1 MQKTP
6 PLCGIRDDSSFP
18 MLIRQIRDGLLY
30 QIERQLVDSGLAIN
44 YSQHL
49 VVKII
54 AKNGPQMP
62 GDLARYLDHN
72 AGAMTRL
79 LDQLEDKGYVR
90 RKPHAQDR
98 RALTI
103 ELTPAGNELWRK
115 MSQFIEHAQELALRD
130 LKSTDRAKLFDLLKR
145 VRDTLDETP

>member
-145 VRDTLDETP
+145 VRDTLDKTP

>member
-6 PLCGIRDDSSFP
+6 SLCGIRDDSSFP
-18 MLIRQIRDGLLY
+18 MLIRQIRDGLLHEV
-30 QIERQLVDSGLAIN
+30 ERRLVDSGVAIN

-79 LDQLEDKGYVR
+79 LDQLEDKGYVQ

-103 ELTPAGNELWRK
+103 ELTPAGDELWRR
-115 MSQFIEHAQELALRD
+115 MSEFIEHAQEVALRD
-130 LKSTDRAKLFDLLKR
+130 LKAADRTKLFDLLKR

>member
-115 MSQFIEHAQELALRD
+115 MSQFIEHAQELALHD

-145 VRDTLDETP
+145 VRDTLDKTP

>member
-6 PLCGIRDDSSFP
+6 PLFGIRDDSSFP
-18 MLIRQIRDGLLY
+18 MLIRQIRDGLLHEV
-30 QIERQLVDSGLAIN
+30 ERQLVASDVAIN

-79 LDQLEDKGYVR
+79 LDQLEDKGYVE

-103 ELTPAGNELWRK
+103 ELTPAGKELWRK
-115 MSQFIEHAQELALRD
+115 MSQFIEHAQDLALRD
-130 LKSTDRAKLFDLLKR
+130 LKPADRARLFDLLKR

>member
-115 MSQFIEHAQELALRD
+115 MSQFIEHAQELALND

-145 VRDTLDETP
+145 VRDTLDKTP